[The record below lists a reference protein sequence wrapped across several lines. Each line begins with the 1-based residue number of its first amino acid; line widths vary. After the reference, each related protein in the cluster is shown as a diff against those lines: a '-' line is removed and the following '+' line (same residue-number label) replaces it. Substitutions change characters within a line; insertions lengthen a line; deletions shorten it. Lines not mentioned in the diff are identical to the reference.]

1 VTAAGGDGRDGGSV
15 AGGHVYEVLD
25 SRQTFAGRV
34 IAIRSDD
41 VAMPDGEV
49 STRDVVV
56 HPGAVAVVAL
66 DDADRVVMVR
76 QYRHP
81 VTERLWELPAGLLDV
96 EGEPAV
102 RAAARELEEEAGLR
116 ATRWD
121 VLVDALTSPGMT
133 DEAIRVFLARDL
145 VEVGRPAGEHEE
157 AEMDVA
163 WVGLAEAVEQVL
175 GGVIR
180 NGVACIGIL
189 AAATAARNAFAG
201 LRSADSDWPDRP
213 GH

>member
-1 VTAAGGDGRDGGSV
+1 MTAAEGDGRDGGSV
-15 AGGHVYEVLD
+15 TSGHVYEVLD

-34 IAIRSDD
+34 IGIRSDD
-41 VAMPDGEV
+41 VAMPDGAV

-66 DDADRVVMVR
+66 DDADRLVMVR

-96 EGEPAV
+96 AGEPAV

-116 ATRWD
+116 AARWD

-157 AEMDVA
+157 AEMDAA
-163 WVGLAEAVEQVL
+163 WLALSDAVEQVL

-189 AAATAARNAFAG
+189 AAATSARNAFAG
-201 LRSADSDWPDRP
+201 LRPADSDWPDRP